1 MRLRQLL
8 RRVLPWLV
16 SAALLVYVF
25 GWLTEWDKLIEA
37 TQRANAPIFVLVTFA
52 DKMIFFV
59 FWTMLQ
65 VQAVRRIVV
74 HNQRGDYT
82 LLHPRLRAY
91 LREKLKVEGH

>member
-25 GWLTEWDKLIEA
+25 GWLTEWDKLLEA

-52 DKMIFFV
+52 DKMIFFL

-65 VQAVRRIVV
+65 VQAVRRM
-74 HNQRGDYT
+74 R
-82 LLHPRLRAY
+82 
-91 LREKLKVEGH
+91 RESQA